1 MAYNHEKFIEEAI
14 NGVMKQKT
22 NFNFELIIAN
32 DFSTDNTSKVI
43 NSFNNKNKKLEIKHI
58 DRKANLGP
66 NPNFIDAHKIVKGK
80 YVAICEGDDYW
91 TDPNKLQT
99 QVDFLDAHPDFVL
112 CCHNAKIIDT
122 EGNLIQ
128 EKKLPDLNTDKDY
141 SSFDLKMGSFLLTLT
156 LVFRNKI
163 KKFPNEFSQVLNG
176 DTFLISL
183 LGKYGKGKYI
193 ENIDPAAYRSHT
205 GGVWSGFD
213 REQRMLKK
221 QQFLSSLIAYY
232 SDDEKLKANLKKEQK
247 KIHKRILK
255 SYLSEPSFKKQLV
268 YNKNFFQFYRPSSLN
283 DFKILLKNNHSF
295 FRENL
300 KKH

>member
-1 MAYNHEKFIEEAI
+1 
-14 NGVMKQKT
+14 
-22 NFNFELIIAN
+22 
-32 DFSTDNTSKVI
+32 
-43 NSFNNKNKKLEIKHI
+43 
-58 DRKANLGP
+58 
-66 NPNFIDAHKIVKGK
+66 
-80 YVAICEGDDYW
+80 
-91 TDPNKLQT
+91 
-99 QVDFLDAHPDFVL
+99 
-112 CCHNAKIIDT
+112 
-122 EGNLIQ
+122 
-128 EKKLPDLNTDKDY
+128 
-141 SSFDLKMGSFLLTLT
+141 MGSFLLTLT